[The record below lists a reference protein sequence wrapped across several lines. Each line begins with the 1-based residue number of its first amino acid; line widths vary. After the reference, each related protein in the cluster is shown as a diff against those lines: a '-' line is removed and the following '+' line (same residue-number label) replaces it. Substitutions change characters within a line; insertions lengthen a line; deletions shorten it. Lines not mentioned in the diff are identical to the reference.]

1 VCPSHSRD
9 EPGRQQPHVQ
19 SVYDGRQ
26 CLGHLL
32 PRGKQGVEAFD
43 ANDRSLGLFT
53 DAKAAAGAVWA
64 AAHGD

>member
-1 VCPSHSRD
+1 MSSHSRD
-9 EPGRQQPHVQ
+9 APERQPHFQ

-32 PRGKQGVEAFD
+32 FRGREGVEGFD
-43 ANDRSLGLFT
+43 RRDRSLGLFT

-64 AAHGD
+64 AAHDD